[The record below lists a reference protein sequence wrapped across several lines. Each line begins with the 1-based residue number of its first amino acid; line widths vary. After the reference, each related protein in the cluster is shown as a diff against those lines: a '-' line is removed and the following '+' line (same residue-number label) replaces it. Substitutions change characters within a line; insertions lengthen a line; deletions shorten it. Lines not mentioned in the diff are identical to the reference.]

1 MEWGLNLLLYLAL
14 FFLLLFLLFL
24 LLFAV
29 IHQLKNSISHPAGA
43 LQPGR
48 LSLAREP
55 WGFCREQAV

>member
-1 MEWGLNLLLYLAL
+1 MEWELNLLLYLAL

-29 IHQLKNSISHPAGA
+29 IKQLKNSIAHTAGV
-43 LQPGR
+43 LQPSR
-48 LSLAREP
+48 LSLPREP